1 MDDVENDA
9 SGRPSR
15 GRRPRPVSSSIT
27 NAGREREFV
36 PSSNGITTNGDMSA
50 AVTGAAAAAANAN
63 EETEALLRKLRN
75 L

>member
-15 GRRPRPVSSSIT
+15 GRRPRPVSSSMT

-36 PSSNGITTNGDMSA
+36 PNGFSSNGGDMSA